1 MRWHKE
7 GIHENDQ
14 VMVHPFDSEAWK
26 TLDDFDADFA
36 IDARN
41 VRIGLATDGFSPY
54 NMSAA
59 SYSCW
64 HVFNIPYN
72 LPPSLCMKYE
82 YMLLCLIIPG
92 PDHLGTCLNVMLKP
106 LIEELK
112 QLWEGVEAHDYDQK
126 QKFNIQVACLWLVHD
141 FRAYNIF
148 SGWSCSRILTCS
160 ICMKDTSCFHLKFGG
175 KISYFDCHRC
185 FLPLDHPFRLDS
197 DTFKKDNI
205 VLEGPPRHL
214 SGPKIADLLDN
225 LVLKKNG
232 DEFVGYGKEHNWTHK
247 CALWELLYA
256 KALILM
262 HNIDVMY

>member
-26 TLDDFDADFA
+26 ALDDFDADFA

-64 HVFNIPYN
+64 HVFNIQYN

-112 QLWEGVEAHDYDQK
+112 QLWEGVEAHDYD
-126 QKFNIQVACLWLVHD
+126 
-141 FRAYNIF
+141 
-148 SGWSCSRILTCS
+148 
-160 ICMKDTSCFHLKFGG
+160 
-175 KISYFDCHRC
+175 
-185 FLPLDHPFRLDS
+185 
-197 DTFKKDNI
+197 
-205 VLEGPPRHL
+205 
-214 SGPKIADLLDN
+214 
-225 LVLKKNG
+225 
-232 DEFVGYGKEHNWTHK
+232 
-247 CALWELLYA
+247 
-256 KALILM
+256 
-262 HNIDVMY
+262 